1 MDKSVPDVNYQ
12 VFMSSSIKCL
22 LSVNFA
28 QVTIPELRVYEEPK
42 QKNGF
47 CYPDWSICL
56 HKAYLITK
64 EK

>member
-22 LSVNFA
+22 LSANFA
-28 QVTIPELRVYEEPK
+28 QVILEFRVYEEPK

-47 CYPDWSICL
+47 CYPDSSICL